1 MYYYKY
7 QKYKN
12 KYLKLKGGAH
22 ITLFTFDKKYTLS
35 YSIDNIQIMMNF
47 KILFKR
53 DSLMNCPIVI
63 IDQDKIEIDRL
74 NERNLEENST
84 SHDIYNKIRN
94 VPSEKEVY
102 YISKNRSENYIDPI
116 AISDDVFEKY
126 KDYDLLRE
134 NIIQETHLT
143 KQYNSTNKLNIY
155 HIGSSLADKLN
166 ILHMGEFIEY
176 EFIEVTDITD
186 YILKKI
192 LDSSM
197 YVIIFICIN
206 NKRTIEMINRNI
218 KSVNSLK
225 KNIKIIN
232 LIPPSE
238 VTDMDIL
245 SMALYENYN
254 FHKIINVLSIDITF
268 DSEKFSII
276 KSPNARYLI
285 DKCTFFKCKINQNK
299 YMLIHWLI
307 PLINTPKYLIN
318 RISQISATCWLSTIL
333 NSLLLV
339 NDIRDAIRL
348 ACEEYCG
355 DTYNCNLEYTDFRDS
370 NKNSDTRK
378 LMFSLLKNY
387 FNGIKPCFNED
398 YLLVLASHIKDLD
411 IPTIISDDI
420 SRLDLS
426 NEKKYK
432 LCRASNDNKLRKEYC
447 TSQEK
452 NAAKITE
459 LNNLCSYYSKSI
471 CADYQNNSDEYNGYI
486 YGNYQ
491 FINAIITV
499 CSIIFGDKMTKTD
512 DDNFSYITVNN
523 LKMILD
529 FTGARELDEQYKH
542 FKLCSSCIF
551 VNDTHVICGLVTD
564 SEPYKYLVYDSGVNV
579 WAYDDWTK
587 LNYTSYTVLEE
598 FKRELYKRN
607 ISHTNDYYNSYLGY
621 RLYIDTT

>member
-22 ITLFTFDKKYTLS
+22 ITFYTFDNKYTFS
-35 YSIDNIQIMMNF
+35 YSLDDIQIMMKF
-47 KILFKR
+47 KILFKK
-53 DSLMNCPIVI
+53 DSLMDCPIVI
-63 IDQDKIEIDRL
+63 IDQDKIEIYKL
-74 NERNLEENST
+74 NERNLEENSA
-84 SHDIYNKIRN
+84 SHNIYNKIRN
-94 VPSEKEVY
+94 VPFGKKVY
-102 YISKNRSENYIDPI
+102 YISENRSENYIDPI

-126 KDYDLLRE
+126 KDYDLLIE

-155 HIGSSLADKLN
+155 HIGSSIADKLN

-176 EFIEVTDITD
+176 EFIAVTDITD

-192 LDSSM
+192 LDLSM
-197 YVIIFICIN
+197 YVIIFICIY
-206 NKRTIEMINRNI
+206 NKKTIEMINRNI

-232 LIPPSE
+232 LIPQSE

-254 FHKIINVLSIDITF
+254 FYKIINVLSVDIKF

-285 DKCTFFKCKINQNK
+285 DKCTFIKCKINQNK

-318 RISQISATCWLSTIL
+318 RISQISETCWLSTIL

-348 ACEEYCG
+348 VCEEYCD

-370 NKNSDTRK
+370 KKNSDTRK

-387 FNGIKPCFNED
+387 FNGIKLCFNED
-398 YLLVLASHIKDLD
+398 YLLVLASHIKDSD

-420 SRLDLS
+420 SRLNLS
-426 NEKKYK
+426 DEKKYK
-432 LCRASNDNKLRKEYC
+432 LCRASTDNKLRQEYC
-447 TSQEK
+447 TSREK
-452 NAAKITE
+452 NAAKIEE
-459 LNNLCSYYSKSI
+459 LNKLCSYYNKSI
-471 CADYQNNSDEYNGYI
+471 CSDYHNNSDEYNGYI
-486 YGNYQ
+486 YGSYE
-491 FINAIITV
+491 FVYAIKTV
-499 CSIIFGDKMTKTD
+499 CSIIFGDKMTNTD

-529 FTGARELDEQYKH
+529 FKGARELDEQYKH
-542 FKLCSSCIF
+542 FKLCSSCII
-551 VNDTHVICGLVTD
+551 VNDSHVICGLVTD
-564 SEPYKYLVYDSGVNV
+564 SEPYKYLVYDSGENV
-579 WAYDDWTK
+579 WAYDDWST
-587 LNYTSYTVLEE
+587 LNYTSSTILEE
-598 FKRELYKRN
+598 FRRELYKRN
-607 ISHTNDYYNSYLGY
+607 ISYTDDYFKSYLGY